1 MALKGAKKLR
11 KKIPIGLLCICLIFA
26 AACGNNTKKS
36 DADTGYRISYINK
49 DITRIVEKT
58 YRPKETKQK
67 LLVQELLDVLATEP
81 DSVDYRKP
89 IPSGVNVLKF
99 NLDDGEL
106 SIYFNEAY
114 DDMSAV
120 EEVLCR
126 AAVVRT
132 LTEVKGVDSICFYV
146 EDQPLE
152 DHRGNKIG
160 SMTADDFVENP
171 GEQINSIQVTTLNLF
186 FADES
191 GENLV
196 KVERKVHY
204 SSNIAI
210 EKLVVE
216 ELLQGP
222 KTKGLQATI
231 PSGTNIVGVTT
242 TDGVCYVNLDDGFM
256 NQNYG
261 ITEQVVVYSIV
272 DSLTELSTVDRV
284 QISINGKT
292 KGVYR
297 NKMQLNTLYEKNLD
311 YVKK

>member
-1 MALKGAKKLR
+1 MKGAKKL
-11 KKIPIGLLCICLIFA
+11 KKNITICLVCICLMFTT
-26 AACGNNTKKS
+26 ACGNRTKNA
-36 DADTGYRISYINK
+36 DADTGYHISYINK
-49 DITRIVEKT
+49 DVTRIIEKT
-58 YRPKETKQK
+58 YQPKETKQK
-67 LLVQELLDVLATEP
+67 LLVQELLDALSTEP
-81 DSVDYRKP
+81 ESVDYRKP
-89 IPSGVNVLKF
+89 IPNGVNVLKF
-99 NLDDGEL
+99 NLKKGEL

-114 DDMSAV
+114 DDMNAI

-132 LTEVKGVDSICFYV
+132 LTQVKGVDHVRFYV
-146 EDQPLE
+146 EDKPLK
-152 DHRGNKIG
+152 DRRGNKIG

-231 PSGTNIVGVTT
+231 PTGTNIVGVTT
-242 TDGVCYVNLDDGFM
+242 TDGVCYVNLDDGFL

-272 DSLTELSTVDRV
+272 DSLTELPTVDRV

-297 NKMQLNTLYEKNLD
+297 NKMQLNTLYEQNLE